1 MIIELNKVSKAY
13 GAVSVVDE
21 VSVRI
26 SKGERVG
33 IIGHTGCGKT
43 TLALILGGLLRPSSG
58 RMTVEENDAAVPAR
72 RAHRLIREQT
82 RMIFQDPEAVF
93 NPGLKIKNLF
103 YEALSVTRKWDRQQT
118 REHCLEHFASLGLPR
133 RVWNSLPTLL
143 SYGQKARLNVLR
155 SVLTDP
161 NILIA
166 DEPFVGMDVTTKK
179 KVKQFIIDHIIRKDK
194 GLVMI
199 THDYSTLEELIDR
212 VYVMDMGKIVDSLEV
227 SRLFSGK
234 DLGSHAANLMESQLL
249 FRGLT
254 GPAG

>member
-21 VSVRI
+21 VSIRI

-58 RMTVEENDAAVPAR
+58 SLTVSENESPVPERM
-72 RAHRLIREQT
+72 AHRLIRTQT

-93 NPGLKIKNLF
+93 NPGLRIKNLF
-103 YEALSVTRKWDRQQT
+103 YEALMVTRKWDRQQT
-118 REHCLEHFASLGLPR
+118 RENCLKHFASLGLPV

-179 KVKQFIIDHIIRKDK
+179 KVKQFIVDHIIQKQK

-212 VYVMDMGKIVDSLEV
+212 VYVMDMGKIVDSLPV
-227 SRLFSGK
+227 TKLFGGK
-234 DLGSHAANLMESQLL
+234 DLSSHAANLMESQLL
-249 FRGLT
+249 FRGVS
-254 GPAG
+254 GPA

>member
-1 MIIELNKVSKAY
+1 MIIELKKVSKAY

-21 VSVRI
+21 VSIRI

-43 TLALILGGLLRPSSG
+43 TLAR
-58 RMTVEENDAAVPAR
+58 T
-72 RAHRLIREQT
+72 QT

-93 NPGLKIKNLF
+93 NPGLRIKNLF
-103 YEALSVTRKWDRQQT
+103 YEALMVTRKWDRQQT
-118 REHCLEHFASLGLPR
+118 RENCLKHFASLGLPV

-179 KVKQFIIDHIIRKDK
+179 KVKQFIVDHIIRKQK

-212 VYVMDMGKIVDSLEV
+212 VYVMDMGKIVDSLPV
-227 SRLFSGK
+227 AKLFGGK
-234 DLGSHAANLMESQLL
+234 DLSSHAANLMESQLL
-249 FRGLT
+249 FRGLS
-254 GPAG
+254 GPA